1 MRIYN
6 FKFFLFEVLE
16 WIGLRR
22 ERCWFYMYDEKYGV
36 SLLCVLVFC
45 DLFLLDYV
53 NGMVDWLM
61 WFNFYKLMLWVCVY
75 Y

>member
-1 MRIYN
+1 
-6 FKFFLFEVLE
+6 
-16 WIGLRR
+16 
-22 ERCWFYMYDEKYGV
+22 MYDEKYGV

-61 WFNFYKLMLWVCVY
+61 WINFYKLMLWVCVY
-75 Y
+75 YQRDFVKYKYEEEDFSDMWY

>member
-1 MRIYN
+1 
-6 FKFFLFEVLE
+6 
-16 WIGLRR
+16 
-22 ERCWFYMYDEKYGV
+22 MYDEKYGV

-53 NGMVDWLM
+53 NGMVNWLM

-75 Y
+75 YQRDFVKYKYEEEDFSDMWY